1 MITTELRWF
10 YPGFLPTEV
19 RNWFQ
24 AAWDQVA
31 VPTEIREDLY
41 LRLPESEYLN
51 LKLRHRDLEL
61 KIRLKQPRG
70 LQIGD
75 QWVGQVEVWQKW
87 SLQDSSECLNLADVE
102 AEATW
107 LSVEKVRSQ
116 QQYQT
121 FLNQPPQAIFHNQQ
135 PEQGCKVELTELKVQ
150 GAAWWSLAFE
160 AFGDSSQQFNQLQGV
175 AEQINN
181 PLAPTLD
188 LPHSYG
194 YSKWLSNIHR

>member
-10 YPGFLPTEV
+10 YPGFLPTTV

-24 AAWDQVA
+24 AAGDQATVL
-31 VPTEIREDLY
+31 TEIREDLY
-41 LRLPESEYLN
+41 LRLPGSEYLN
-51 LKLRHRDLEL
+51 LKLRHGDLEL
-61 KIRLKQPRG
+61 KLRLKQPRT
-70 LQIGD
+70 LQVGD
-75 QWVGQVEVWQKW
+75 RWVGQVEVWQKW
-87 SLQDSSECLNLADVE
+87 SLQDSSERLNLADVD
-102 AEATW
+102 AGAAW
-107 LSVEKVRSQ
+107 ISVEKVRSQ